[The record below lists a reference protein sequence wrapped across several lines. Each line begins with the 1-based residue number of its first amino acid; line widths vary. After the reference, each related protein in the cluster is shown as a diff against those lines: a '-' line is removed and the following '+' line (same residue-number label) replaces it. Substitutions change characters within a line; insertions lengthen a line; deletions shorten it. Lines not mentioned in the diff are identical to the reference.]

1 MPDETN
7 KLENKSGDA
16 KYFTLVP
23 RIVQLLK
30 RDPYDLALWVTI
42 KEICGGDDSGR
53 ECYLST
59 EQLAILSGMSEGKV
73 IDCRRYLIAQG
84 LLEGNI
90 HKDPGYPQPVWHLKV
105 PDVWGRNTIMAQQYL
120 TIQQRID
127 FILNRKNLIR
137 AEHSVP
143 PEDTVSSVCTEPSPH
158 EGLND
163 EEPSP
168 HEGSIEGKPS
178 PHEGLNDEEPS
189 PGEQGGT
196 PHEGRPSPGESKN
209 NHKEKPTEKLPDAR
223 EIWQEM
229 LTRVQEQFYGGRSTP
244 FSTSSMNPRWE
255 HSESGVVLHIDV
267 LGDKHYAW
275 YKENEAN
282 LQTCATEF
290 GIRVKYTQI
299 SFSEE
304 RI

>member
-23 RIVQLLK
+23 RILQLLK

-127 FILNRKNLIR
+127 FILNRKNLI
-137 AEHSVP
+137 HSGRSVS
-143 PEDTVSSVCTEPSPH
+143 PEDTESSVHTELSPGESLNDKELSPH
-158 EGLND
+158 ESLN
-163 EEPSP
+163 EVELSPGERGTSP
-168 HEGSIEGKPS
+168 HESK
-178 PHEGLNDEEPS
+178 PS
-189 PGEQGGT
+189 PGET
-196 PHEGRPSPGESKN
+196 KN
-209 NHKEKPTEKLPDAR
+209 NHKEQPTEKLPDAR

-229 LTRVQEQFYGGRSTP
+229 LTRVQKQFYGGRSTP

-267 LGDKHYAW
+267 LGDTHYAW

-299 SFSEE
+299 STLE
-304 RI
+304 RETI

>member
-127 FILNRKNLIR
+127 FILNRKNLI
-137 AEHSVP
+137 HSGRSVL
-143 PEDTVSSVCTEPSPH
+143 PEDTVSSVRTEPS
-158 EGLND
+158 
-163 EEPSP
+163 
-168 HEGSIEGKPS
+168 
-178 PHEGLNDEEPS
+178 
-189 PGEQGGT
+189 

-209 NHKEKPTEKLPDAR
+209 NHKEKPTEKLPDIR
-223 EIWQEM
+223 KIWQEI
-229 LTRVQEQFYGGRSTP
+229 LLRVQKQFYGGRSTP
-244 FSTSSMNPRWE
+244 FSTSSMNPHWE

-267 LGDKHYAW
+267 LGDTHYAW

-290 GIRVKYTQI
+290 GVRVKYTQV
-299 SFSEE
+299 STLE
-304 RI
+304 RTTNQ